1 MAVKESS
8 ASKIKFKGVDALFG
22 LSEEQECVREIPLD
36 ELDTFKNHPFKVFR
50 DDKMEEMILN
60 GKFLQQNG
68 ENTYDIHVKLLRHV
82 TELVYQTELIV

>member
-1 MAVKESS
+1 MNNINIIDE
-8 ASKIKFKGVDALFG
+8 
-22 LSEEQECVREIPLD
+22 REVLGFD
-36 ELDTFKNHPFKVFR
+36 FKVYGDVDNPLFLAK
-50 DDKMEEMILN
+50 DVANWIEHNKPSEMILN

>member
-1 MAVKESS
+1 
-8 ASKIKFKGVDALFG
+8 
-22 LSEEQECVREIPLD
+22 
-36 ELDTFKNHPFKVFR
+36 
-50 DDKMEEMILN
+50 MILN